1 MQDLNT
7 QFLMVFI
14 ALFGAL
20 GVANMLEARRNQKYM
35 SQSMFG
41 LMYILAAVG
50 LILYKIKSN

>member
-20 GVANMLEARRNQKYM
+20 GIANMIEGRKSQKYM
-35 SQSMFG
+35 AQPMFG

-50 LILYKIKSN
+50 LILYKIKSH